1 VSGDRGATD
10 PAARH
15 GLGRPAILLAAG
27 AAATGVAATGYAL
40 QRSRAARYR
49 VDGEGL
55 IAAGLSL
62 PDDVEH
68 HFTTVSDGGRI
79 HAVERGR
86 GPTVVL
92 VHGITLGVAVWA
104 HQLRHLAPGHR
115 VIAIGQRGHGQSLA
129 GTQGY
134 SLERMAEDLAEL
146 LESLE
151 VRDATVVGHSLGGM
165 VAQLLALHHSDV
177 IARRVSS
184 LVLVATSATGA
195 PAVPG
200 ALRAAGTALAT
211 RSLSISAA
219 KGKGIYLQEDL
230 ATWLTRLSFG
240 AKPQPA
246 DVELT
251 RSMIDAMSPPPWPRC
266 WGHSWHSTCA
276 PSSGAS
282 SSPRRWLSAPV
293 TSSRPHG
300 APASSPMVWRM
311 HGSRSWPAA
320 GTWSCS
326 SGRTSWP
333 TPSGRCAPA
342 EHPRPIGSEWSTTTI
357 GPWLRPCPSSWPS
370 SKLRPRSA
378 SLPLSEGR
386 TQVVFGVGRPDADLL
401 FVGEGPGE
409 RRTSPVSRSWVA
421 PASCST
427 G

>member
-1 VSGDRGATD
+1 MSGDRGATA

-251 RSMIDAMSPPPWPRC
+251 RSMIDAMSP
-266 WGHSWHSTCA
+266 
-276 PSSGAS
+276 
-282 SSPRRWLSAPV
+282 SALAEMLGPLV
-293 TSSRPHG
+293 AFDVR
-300 APASSPMVWRM
+300 AEL
-311 HGSRSWPAA
+311 
-320 GTWSCS
+320 
-326 SGRTSWP
+326 GRILVP
-333 TPSGRCAPA
+333 
-342 EHPRPIGSEWSTTTI
+342 
-357 GPWLRPCPSSWPS
+357 
-370 SKLRPRSA
+370 
-378 SLPLSEGR
+378 
-386 TQVVFGVGRPDADLL
+386 TQVVVGTRDVLTPPRRARILADGLADARLTQLAGCGHMVMLERPNELADAIGA
-401 FVGEGPGE
+401 V
-409 RRTSPVSRSWVA
+409 RAR
-421 PASCST
+421 
-427 G
+427 